1 MKTIAGL
8 GLSLIITAGFFGC
21 TSTSTNNANLRNAN
35 SNTGYMTSN
44 TPLPMATAPPM
55 STPMTNSSIN
65 SNMKPATNSKMN
77 SNMMKSNM
85 NSNR

>member
-21 TSTSTNNANLRNAN
+21 TSTGTNNANLRNAN
-35 SNTGYMTSN
+35 SNTGYMVSN
-44 TPLPMATAPPM
+44 TPMPMATAAPM
-55 STPMTNSSIN
+55 STPMTNSMN
-65 SNMKPATNSKMN
+65 SNMKPPMN
-77 SNMMKSNM
+77 SNMKSNM